1 MTDALSRTSR
11 LLVGGVLVLTCG
23 GLLAATPASATAP
36 ARGTTSS
43 SCPALQTG
51 VTVQLGD
58 RSAAVKAVQC
68 AINITRSA
76 DTLVALDGVF
86 GPATRFAVVEF
97 QNINGL
103 TPDGVVGARTY
114 RHLALQVP
122 PREGGALPNI
132 AQAPTL
138 RRGDSGLYVRSLQHD
153 LGTTE
158 DAVFGPATERA
169 VRAFQS
175 KHQLAIDGV
184 VGPKTRSALAK

>member
-11 LLVGGVLVLTCG
+11 MLVSGVVVLTGG

-36 ARGTTSS
+36 ARVTTSS
-43 SCPALQTG
+43 SCPALQTD
-51 VTVQLGD
+51 VTVHLGD

-76 DTLVALDGVF
+76 DTKIALDGDF

-97 QNINGL
+97 QNINSL
-103 TPDGVVGARTY
+103 TPDGDVGARPY
-114 RHLALQVP
+114 HYLALQVP
-122 PREGGALPNI
+122 PRAAGALPDI
-132 AQAPTL
+132 GTAPTL
-138 RRGDSGLYVRSLQHD
+138 RRGDSGLYVRALQHA

-175 KHQLAIDGV
+175 KHQLTIDGV
-184 VGPKTRSALAK
+184 VGPTTRAALAR